1 MSVLANY
8 EPKNVFSYFEKL
20 CTIPAVQ
27 AIQMVWHPTW

>member
-8 EPKNVFSYFEKL
+8 EPKMYFRISRNSAL
-20 CTIPAVQ
+20 FPAVQ